1 MDKLFT
7 LTRDNI
13 MAELVDA
20 DEKFLDHSQKFDRGT
35 VLAII
40 RPAHPWGNTKGIEY
54 CTVEI
59 GGNYFNIPARVL
71 ALSIR
76 PQGS

>member
-20 DEKFLDHSQKFDRGT
+20 DEKFLDHSQTFNRGT
-35 VLAII
+35 VLTII
-40 RPAHPWGNTKGIEY
+40 RPAHAWGNTKGIEY
-54 CTVEI
+54 CTVQI
-59 GGNYFNIPARVL
+59 GGNHFNIPARVL

-76 PQGS
+76 PKGP

>member
-20 DEKFLDHSQKFDRGT
+20 DEKFLDHSQKFNRGT
-35 VLAII
+35 VLTII
-40 RPAHPWGNTKGIEY
+40 RPAHAWGNTKGIEY
-54 CTVEI
+54 YTVQI
-59 GGNYFNIPARVL
+59 GANYFNIPARVL
-71 ALSIR
+71 ALSIT
-76 PQGS
+76 PEGS